1 MPVHFRQVYQ
11 KNRDKKDR
19 KNKGFSYKL
28 WEDII
33 KGWINKIKMSSPPW
47 TIMIGTRIAVMMLG
61 LYNGKGKITTI
72 RK

>member
-1 MPVHFRQVYQ
+1 
-11 KNRDKKDR
+11 
-19 KNKGFSYKL
+19 
-28 WEDII
+28 
-33 KGWINKIKMSSPPW
+33 MSSPPW